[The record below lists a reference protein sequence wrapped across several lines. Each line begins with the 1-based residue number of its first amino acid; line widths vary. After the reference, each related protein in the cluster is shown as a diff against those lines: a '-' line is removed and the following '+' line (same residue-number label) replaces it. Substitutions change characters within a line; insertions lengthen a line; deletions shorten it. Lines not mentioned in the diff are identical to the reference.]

1 MNIKRLLNNRFSLC
15 LWDKNIN
22 WNWYWNWFYNIGLLS
37 FGWMNLKIREKIIIF
52 ILVFLGYCN
61 KFISIVI
68 IVGMDVYERNLNI

>member
-1 MNIKRLLNNRFSLC
+1 MNIKRLLNNIFSLC

-37 FGWMNLKIREKIIIF
+37 FGWMILKIREKIIIF